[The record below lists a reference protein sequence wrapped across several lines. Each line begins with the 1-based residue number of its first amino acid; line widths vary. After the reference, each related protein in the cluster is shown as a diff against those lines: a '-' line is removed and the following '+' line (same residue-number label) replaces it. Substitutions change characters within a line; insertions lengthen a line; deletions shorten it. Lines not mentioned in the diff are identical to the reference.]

1 MEHEHGI
8 RPPPAQAAAGPLAPP
23 DRLPRATVWVL
34 AVGCAVAVA
43 NLYYSQPLLATMA
56 VEFRVPEQTL
66 GVVSALTQVGYA
78 IGMLLF
84 VPLGDILERRRLILV
99 MLAAVTVALVAVA
112 VAPGVIW
119 LAMASLVLGVATIAP
134 QLLVPLAASLS
145 GPAERGR
152 VVGTVMSGLLIGIL
166 LSRTVSGFVAA
177 QFGWRAMYGL
187 AAGLTIA
194 LGILLRLA
202 MPVSRP
208 PAQGLS
214 YPELLGS
221 MAGLVRDE
229 PVLRESCLFGGLA
242 FGAFSAF
249 WTTLAFFL
257 AGPPYDYGS
266 DRVGL
271 FGLVGVA
278 GALAASLAGRLADV
292 RSPRQTIGLGL
303 GVSVLAFVLFGMVGE
318 QLGGLVAGV
327 VLMDMGVQG
336 SHISNQTRIFRLR
349 PEVRN
354 RLNTVYMVTS
364 FVGGSAGSALGA
376 WAWARWGW
384 SGVCGVG
391 VLFLLAALA
400 VYAAR
405 RNKSVVPQ
413 EKGLMLQVGRC
424 EEGTVTRTLW

>member
-1 MEHEHGI
+1 MEDEQVIG
-8 RPPPAQAAAGPLAPP
+8 PGPARVAAGPSAPP
-23 DRLPRATVWVL
+23 DRLPRATVCVL
-34 AVGCAVAVA
+34 AAGCAVAVA
-43 NLYYSQPLLATMA
+43 NLYYAQPLLALMA
-56 VEFRVPEQTL
+56 VEFRVPEQAL

-78 IGMLLF
+78 VGMLLF

-112 VAPGVIW
+112 LAPNIIW
-119 LAMASLVLGVATIAP
+119 LAVASLVLGAVTISP

-177 QFGWRAMYGL
+177 GLGWRAMYAL
-187 AAGLTIA
+187 AAGLTVV
-194 LGILLRLA
+194 LGIVLRLA
-202 MPVSRP
+202 LPVSRP
-208 PAQGLS
+208 PARGVS

-221 MAGLVRDE
+221 MAGLVRNE

-257 AGPPYDYGS
+257 AGPPYGYGS

-278 GALAASLAGRLADV
+278 GALAASLAGRVADV
-292 RSPRQTIGLGL
+292 RSPRLTIGLGL
-303 GVSVLAFVLFGMVGE
+303 GVSVLAFVLMGVFGE
-318 QLGGLVAGV
+318 QLWALVAGV

-336 SHISNQTRIFRLR
+336 SHISNQTRVFSLR

-354 RLNTVYMVTS
+354 RLNTVYMVSS
-364 FVGGSAGSALGA
+364 FVGGAAGSALGA
-376 WAWARWGW
+376 WAWARWRW

-400 VYAAR
+400 VYAATAR
-405 RNKSVVPQ
+405 GP
-413 EKGLMLQVGRC
+413 GRPPATTFASS
-424 EEGTVTRTLW
+424 EPGTQGPDGPE